1 MPRKEFN
8 RYRHNQ
14 TSGNNGKK
22 ADARRGA
29 PLGHRQSGCRKWD
42 CKERRNIRRCRDALR
57 HDNRRNRHRR
67 SATSAATLSGTATFR
82 YVDRPTL
89 RRVARKV
96 SSNHTGNR
104 LSSRTSGSVTSK
116 SDAVI
121 YEISLYDALHH
132 RFNGVVRYFV
142 IEARAVAVG
151 SAAEMFHLD
160 RGIRWLTA
168 AYEV

>member
-57 HDNRRNRHRR
+57 HANIRNRHKPH
-67 SATSAATLSGTATFR
+67 ATSAATLSETATFR
-82 YVDRPTL
+82 YVDRPRSAGSPERSALTI
-89 RRVARKV
+89 RK
-96 SSNHTGNR
+96 NR